1 MQTAV
6 VDSIISVIVEVLIY
20 VSEILIALQVLV
32 YVSKVFVVLQ
42 VVCVKETGMA
52 SRGGPSIDRL
62 AHKTSHICTDSRT
75 RLRTRGL
82 GKITLTSSALNHGYS
97 LGLCEEC

>member
-6 VDSIISVIVEVLIY
+6 VDSIISVIVEVLI
-20 VSEILIALQVLV
+20 